1 MEKQENELIGILKNT
16 RAHLMNG
23 VSYMILVVVGGGI
36 LCAISMMI
44 NGGSASVPDSG
55 FAAQLWTIGAS
66 GLTLMVAVF
75 SAFIAMSIADRPGFA
90 PGLLGGYLSSQVG
103 AGFLGGIVTGLVAGI
118 VCYYLKKLPLPK
130 SVQSLKSIIII
141 PILGLLVTGGLMVC
155 VLGGPLAAVNTGLTT
170 WLTHMSDGSKV
181 VLGIIVGCMIAFDL
195 GGPVNKVAYSMMA
208 VAIGAGAYDY
218 AAAAAIAIAIPPMG
232 SGLSSLL
239 LKKKFTE
246 EERGAGVSSIILG
259 CVGIT
264 EGAISYAAADPLHM
278 IPINMISSAVAA
290 TISYLVGAGC
300 AASWG
305 GLIVL
310 PVCTNRIGYVL
321 AIAAGVA
328 VHVVLCK
335 LLKKDVSETEQPSE
349 SDDDDVEIDLEF

>member
-23 VSYMILVVVGGGI
+23 VSYMIPVVVGGGI
-36 LCAISMMI
+36 LCAIAMMI
-44 NGGSASVPDSG
+44 NGGSAAVPETG

-66 GLTLMVAVF
+66 GLGLMVAVF

-103 AGFLGGIVTGLVAGI
+103 AGFLGGIVTGLV
-118 VCYYLKKLPLPK
+118 CYYLKKLPLPK

-141 PILGLLVTGGLMVC
+141 PIVGLLITGGLMVC
-155 VLGGPLAAVNTGLTT
+155 VLGGPLSAVNTGLTT

-232 SGLSSLL
+232 SGLSSIL

-246 EERGAGVSSIILG
+246 EERGAGISSIILG

-310 PVCTNRIGYVL
+310 PVCTNRIGYVI
-321 AIAAGVA
+321 AMAAGVA
-328 VHVVLCK
+328 VHVLLCRV
-335 LLKKDVSETEQPSE
+335 LKKDVKETQQPTSG
-349 SDDDDVEIDLEF
+349 DDDVEIDLEF

>member
-23 VSYMILVVVGGGI
+23 VSYMIPVVVGGGI

-141 PILGLLVTGGLMVC
+141 PILGLLVTGGVMVC

-208 VAIGAGAYDY
+208 VAIGAGA
-218 AAAAAIAIAIPPMG
+218 
-232 SGLSSLL
+232 
-239 LKKKFTE
+239 
-246 EERGAGVSSIILG
+246 
-259 CVGIT
+259 
-264 EGAISYAAADPLHM
+264 
-278 IPINMISSAVAA
+278 
-290 TISYLVGAGC
+290 
-300 AASWG
+300 
-305 GLIVL
+305 
-310 PVCTNRIGYVL
+310 
-321 AIAAGVA
+321 
-328 VHVVLCK
+328 
-335 LLKKDVSETEQPSE
+335 
-349 SDDDDVEIDLEF
+349 

>member
-23 VSYMILVVVGGGI
+23 VSYMIPVVVGGGI

-141 PILGLLVTGGLMVC
+141 PILGLLVTGGVMVC

-218 AAAAAIAIAIPPMG
+218 AAAIAIAIPPMG

-239 LKKKFTE
+239 LKKKFIE

-290 TISYLVGAGC
+290 TISYMVGAGC

-321 AIAAGVA
+321 AMAAGVA

-335 LLKKDVSETEQPSE
+335 LLKKDVSETEQPSD

>member
-23 VSYMILVVVGGGI
+23 VSYMIPVVVGGGI

-118 VCYYLKKLPLPK
+118 VCSYLKKLPLPK

-264 EGAISYAAADPLHM
+264 EGAISYAA
-278 IPINMISSAVAA
+278 
-290 TISYLVGAGC
+290 TISYLVGVGC

>member
-23 VSYMILVVVGGGI
+23 VSYMIPVVVGGGI

-90 PGLLGGYLSSQVG
+90 P
-103 AGFLGGIVTGLVAGI
+103 GLVAGI

-335 LLKKDVSETEQPSE
+335 LLKKDVSETEQPSG

>member
-1 MEKQENELIGILKNT
+1 
-16 RAHLMNG
+16 
-23 VSYMILVVVGGGI
+23 
-36 LCAISMMI
+36 
-44 NGGSASVPDSG
+44 
-55 FAAQLWTIGAS
+55 
-66 GLTLMVAVF
+66 
-75 SAFIAMSIADRPGFA
+75 
-90 PGLLGGYLSSQVG
+90 
-103 AGFLGGIVTGLVAGI
+103 
-118 VCYYLKKLPLPK
+118 
-130 SVQSLKSIIII
+130 
-141 PILGLLVTGGLMVC
+141 
-155 VLGGPLAAVNTGLTT
+155 
-170 WLTHMSDGSKV
+170 
-181 VLGIIVGCMIAFDL
+181 
-195 GGPVNKVAYSMMA
+195 MMA

-246 EERGAGVSSIILG
+246 EERGAGVSAVILG

-321 AIAAGVA
+321 AMAAGVA

-335 LLKKDVSETEQPSE
+335 LLKKDVSETEQTSE